1 MRSSAF
7 KTFYPYPRDAG
18 GDAII
23 CPNRR
28 HSIKPSIHGLRGFY
42 RQVSVN
48 DRLQAASCGDAAHI
62 QTAMQVWE
70 SAEGVPKW
78 AR

>member
-1 MRSSAF
+1 MRLEQLS
-7 KTFYPYPRDAG
+7 
-18 GDAII
+18 
-23 CPNRR
+23 
-28 HSIKPSIHGLRGFY
+28 HSFLVELVNLVNVNMDEWIMD